1 MTITYPLRSGD
12 HALTA
17 IALNSTTPGVP
28 VILLHGITGSV
39 HFWEPGL
46 VAPFHKYGPC
56 YALSLP
62 GHYPAVFPRGF
73 APGDLTA
80 ESIAVV
86 LTAAIRELVGERPVL
101 LVGHS
106 TGGFAALAIAAHT
119 PEIAR
124 GVISINGFAQ
134 GQWAGALGMYQ
145 RWARRGILGR
155 LAFKSVYGAAK
166 LSYAIFH
173 QASRMY
179 TPNPRRVFA
188 YPGLTTIVKPLS
200 FPAYRKLDLDAMLL
214 YFRRMPDID
223 IMSLLPR
230 ITAPTLALTGDAD
243 PIVPPAQARLI
254 AECVPQAELAVL
266 EGGVGHVPFYEV
278 PDAYQQ
284 AVSGWLRAHLS
295 EGGRITNEELA

>member
-12 HALTA
+12 QTLTA
-17 IALNSTTPGVP
+17 IALNPGDPGVP
-28 VILLHGITGSV
+28 VILLHGITASV

-46 VAPFHKYGPC
+46 VAPFREYGPC

-62 GHYPAVFPRGF
+62 GHYPAAFPPSFG
-73 APGDLTA
+73 PDDLTA
-80 ESIAVV
+80 ESIAAV
-86 LTAAIRELVGERPVL
+86 LTAAIRELVGECPVL

-124 GVISINGFAQ
+124 GVISIAGFAQ
-134 GQWAGALGMYQ
+134 GQWTGALGMYQ
-145 RWARRGILGR
+145 HWARSGALGR

-166 LSYAIFH
+166 VSYAIFH

-179 TPNPRRVFA
+179 TPNPKRVFA
-188 YPGLTTIVKPLS
+188 YPGLAAIVKPLS
-200 FPAYRKLDLDAMLL
+200 FPAYRKLNLDAMLL

-223 IMSLLPR
+223 ITPLLPR

-254 AECVPQAELAVL
+254 AERVPQAALAVL
-266 EGGVGHVPFYEV
+266 EGGVGHVPFYEA
-278 PDAYQQ
+278 PEAYGQ
-284 AVSGWLRAHLS
+284 AISGWLRVYGATH
-295 EGGRITNEELA
+295 